1 MKREFFPMIN
11 ELIKRKIDQ
20 YLKLLFM
27 ILISILCCATY
38 SQIPKKEASS
48 IFTMKSMIYKTTGS
62 TELKAYIYQPFGL
75 KENEKRSAIIFF
87 FGGGFAGGKVT
98 QFVPQCKY
106 MVEKG
111 MVAMVA
117 DYRVKSRQ
125 DVTPFEC
132 VADAKSAIRWLRIH
146 AEELGVDGN
155 RIVAS
160 GGSSGGNIAV
170 CSALIKGLDETNE
183 DLSISSVPDAL
194 VLFNPPLNMVESIK
208 NPKNLFKDK
217 CDRVIEISP
226 FHHISAG
233 APPIIIFHGTKDSS
247 VPFSQ
252 AVIFS
257 DEMKKYG
264 NRCELVPYEGREH
277 GFFNWYGGDN
287 PDYFSTMDQTVKFLI
302 SLGYLKEVPDK
313 E

>member
-1 MKREFFPMIN
+1 MKRDVHPIIPALIRKMIN
-11 ELIKRKIDQ
+11 QSI
-20 YLKLLFM
+20 LLSFV
-27 ILISILCCATY
+27 ILINISCCVTY
-38 SQIPKKEASS
+38 SQIPRKETSP
-48 IFTMKSMIYKTTGS
+48 IFTMKSMIYKTIGS
-62 TELKAYIYQPFGL
+62 TELKVYIYQPVGL
-75 KENEKRSAIIFF
+75 KENEKRPAIIFF

-106 MVEKG
+106 LAEKG

-117 DYRVKSRQ
+117 DYRVKSRH

-132 VADAKSAIRWLRIH
+132 VADAKSSVRWLRIH
-146 AEELGVDGN
+146 ADELGVDRD

-160 GGSSGGNIAV
+160 GGSSGANIAV
-170 CSALIKGLDETNE
+170 CSALIKGLDENNE

-208 NPKNLFKDK
+208 NPNALFKDK
-217 CDRVIEISP
+217 SDRVIEISP
-226 FHHISAG
+226 VHHISAG

-257 DEMKKYG
+257 DEMKKFG
-264 NRCELVPYEGREH
+264 NRCELVPYDGREH

-302 SLGYLKEVPDK
+302 SLGYLKATADK